1 MTLPPQRPPVD
12 PPPGPPQRPPLGPPQ
27 RPPLGS
33 ERLAELLEDAVRHVT
48 APGDALDRIRRGVR
62 RRRTV
67 RRAGAVLL
75 AVAVL
80 AGGGS
85 TALAVTSARGP
96 SGLASS
102 ANAPAAA
109 DAQDTGE
116 IPATANAQD
125 TADVPATADA
135 PATRPTTADATTT
148 AAWDGQAPTSGRVL
162 APAPSPGSSGNLA
175 AKAAAPPGG
184 QASLGRPAIWDI
196 DGDGRPDTATLV
208 AVGNAES
215 TSSFQLVVHLTGLG
229 TQTVPFTATSARFM
243 PPHGPVIVGAA
254 DAAHDGHAELFVQ
267 VDSGCCTEFWTI
279 FRLVNGQVRQMIM
292 AGHPVLIAVG
302 GTVINNAGFSCAGA
316 DLVVYGY
323 QAGTTANTF
332 LASRETYRWAGAALV
347 LASQRQT
354 TIHGTAQ
361 DPVLATYGGVTCG
374 GLSSARGEAAA
385 AVPPTLVP

>member
-1 MTLPPQRPPVD
+1 MTPPPQGPPLGPPV
-12 PPPGPPQRPPLGPPQ
+12 GPPQRPPQGPPQGSPVGPPQ

-33 ERLAELLEDAVRHVT
+33 ERLTELLEDAVRHVT

-62 RRRTV
+62 RRRTA
-67 RRAGAVLL
+67 RRAGAVLF

-85 TALAVTSARGP
+85 TALAVTSGHGP

-102 ANAPAAA
+102 ANAPAATDTPAAA
-109 DAQDTGE
+109 DAQ
-116 IPATANAQD
+116 AA
-125 TADVPATADA
+125 ADA

-148 AAWDGQAPTSGRVL
+148 AAWDGQAPTSGRVV
-162 APAPSPGSSGNLA
+162 APTPSPGSSGNLA
-175 AKAAAPPGG
+175 AKAAAPPVG
-184 QASLGRPAIWDI
+184 QTSLGQPAIWDI

-215 TSSFQLVVHLTGLG
+215 TSSFQLVVHLTQLG

-243 PPHGPVIVGAA
+243 PPYGPVIIGAA

-292 AGHPVLIAVG
+292 AGHPVSIAVG
-302 GTVINNAGFSCAGA
+302 GTVTNNAGFSCAGA
-316 DLVVYGY
+316 DLVVYAY
-323 QAGTTANTF
+323 QAGTTAGTF

-347 LASQRQT
+347 LASQQQT
-354 TIHGTAQ
+354 TIHGTAR
-361 DPVLATYGGVTCG
+361 DPVLATYSGVTCG
-374 GLSSARGEAAA
+374 GLSPARGE
-385 AVPPTLVP
+385 L

>member
-1 MTLPPQRPPVD
+1 VD
-12 PPPGPPQRPPLGPPQ
+12 PPQ

-62 RRRTV
+62 RRRTA
-67 RRAGAVLL
+67 RRAGVVLL

-85 TALAVTSARGP
+85 TALAVTSGRGP

-102 ANAPAAA
+102 ASGPAAA
-109 DAQDTGE
+109 DAQATADA
-116 IPATANAQD
+116 PATAHA
-125 TADVPATADA
+125 PATADA

-148 AAWDGQAPTSGRVL
+148 AARDGQAPTSGRVL
-162 APAPSPGSSGNLA
+162 APVASPGSSGNLA

-184 QASLGRPAIWDI
+184 QASLGQPAIWDI
-196 DGDGRPDTATLV
+196 DGDGRPDTATLE

-215 TSSFQLVVHLTGLG
+215 TSSFQLVVRLTGLG

-243 PPHGPVIVGAA
+243 PPHGPVIIGAA

-302 GTVINNAGFSCAGA
+302 GTVTDNAGFSCAGA
-316 DLVVYGY
+316 DLVVYAY

-347 LASQRQT
+347 LASQRET
-354 TIHGTAQ
+354 TIRGTAQ
-361 DPVLATYGGVTCG
+361 DPVLARYSGVTCG
-374 GLSSARGEAAA
+374 GLSAARGEAAA

>member
-1 MTLPPQRPPVD
+1 MTP
-12 PPPGPPQRPPLGPPQ
+12 PPQ

-48 APGDALDRIRRGVR
+48 PPGDALDRIRRGVR
-62 RRRTV
+62 RRRTA

-85 TALAVTSARGP
+85 TALAVTSGRGP
-96 SGLASS
+96 SGLAAS
-102 ANAPAAA
+102 ANGPAAA
-109 DAQDTGE
+109 DAQDTVNAR
-116 IPATANAQD
+116 ATVDA
-125 TADVPATADA
+125 PATADA

-148 AAWDGQAPTSGRVL
+148 AARDGQAPTSGRVL
-162 APAPSPGSSGNLA
+162 APVPSPGSSGNLA
-175 AKAAAPPGG
+175 AKAAAPPEG
-184 QASLGRPAIWDI
+184 QASLGQPAIWDI
-196 DGDGRPDTATLV
+196 DGDGRPDTATLE
-208 AVGNAES
+208 AVGNAQS
-215 TSSFQLVVHLTGLG
+215 TSSFQLVVHLSGLR

-243 PPHGPVIVGAA
+243 PPHGPVIIGAA

-302 GTVINNAGFSCAGA
+302 GTVMNNAGFSCAGA
-316 DLVVYGY
+316 DLVVYAY

-361 DPVLATYGGVTCG
+361 DPVLATYSGVTCG

-385 AVPPTLVP
+385 AAPPTLVP

>member
-1 MTLPPQRPPVD
+1 MTPPPQRPPV
-12 PPPGPPQRPPLGPPQ
+12 GPPQGPPQ

-62 RRRTV
+62 RRRTA

-80 AGGGS
+80 AGGVS
-85 TALAVTSARGP
+85 TALAVTSGP

-109 DAQDTGE
+109 DAQDT
-116 IPATANAQD
+116 ANAPPAADAQD
-125 TADVPATADA
+125 TADA

-148 AAWDGQAPTSGRVL
+148 AARDGQAPTSGRVL
-162 APAPSPGSSGNLA
+162 APVPSPGSSGNLA

-184 QASLGRPAIWDI
+184 QASLGQLATWDI
-196 DGDGRPDTATLV
+196 DGDGRPDTTTLV

-243 PPHGPVIVGAA
+243 PPHGPVIIGAA

-279 FRLVNGQVRQMIM
+279 FRLVNGKVRQMIM

-302 GTVINNAGFSCAGA
+302 GTVMNNAGFSCAGA
-316 DLVVYGY
+316 DLVVYAY
-323 QAGTTANTF
+323 QAGTTANMF

-361 DPVLATYGGVTCG
+361 DPVLATYSGVTCG
-374 GLSSARGEAAA
+374 GLSAARGEAAA
-385 AVPPTLVP
+385 AAPPTLVP